1 MRQSSS
7 TCPICNNLIR
17 PLDSTR
23 NLTFH
28 SRAEVLHNR
37 CWYEN
42 QELIAILEAKESET
56 PLAEMIKK
64 ARENPN

>member
-1 MRQSSS
+1 MRQNSSP
-7 TCPICNNLIR
+7 CPICNNLIR

-23 NLTFH
+23 NLTFN

-42 QELIAILEAKESET
+42 QELIAMLEAKEAET

-64 ARENPN
+64 ARENPS